1 MHQGADRDGCHSYSI
16 LAQMTICE
24 KLGHQSCSVM
34 VKLFPNA
41 LLLALLLSLLAGVP
55 VIAKQGEWEKYR
67 NQLLGPMR
75 VKLMESCALGHKFN
89 AAKISYWEPK
99 SSQRLQNYV
108 LSQGETLKKFL
119 AYTSGEAA
127 AMKTACPNVW

>member
-1 MHQGADRDGCHSYSI
+1 MI
-16 LAQMTICE
+16 KCE
-24 KLGHQSCSVM
+24 KLGHHTRCIM

-41 LLLALLLSLLAGVP
+41 LLLALLVSLIVGVP
-55 VIAKQGEWEKYR
+55 VIAKQAEWEKYK

-75 VKLMESCALGHKFN
+75 VKLMESCALGNKFN

-108 LSQGETLKKFL
+108 LSQGETLKKFI

-127 AMKTACPNVW
+127 AMKTVCPNVW

>member
-1 MHQGADRDGCHSYSI
+1 MI
-16 LAQMTICE
+16 KCE
-24 KLGHQSCSVM
+24 KLGHYTRCIM
-34 VKLFPNA
+34 VKQFPNA
-41 LLLALLLSLLAGVP
+41 LLLALLVSLIVGVP
-55 VIAKQGEWEKYR
+55 VIAKQAEWEKYR

-75 VKLMESCALGHKFN
+75 VKLMESCALGNKFN
-89 AAKISYWEPK
+89 AAKLSYWEPK

-127 AMKTACPNVW
+127 AMKTVCPNVW

>member
-1 MHQGADRDGCHSYSI
+1 
-16 LAQMTICE
+16 
-24 KLGHQSCSVM
+24 M
-34 VKLFPNA
+34 VKHLPKA
-41 LLLALLLSLLAGVP
+41 LLLALLVALP
-55 VIAKQGEWEKYR
+55 VMAKQAEWEKYR

-75 VKLMESCALGHKFN
+75 GKLMESCALGYKFN
-89 AAKISYWEPK
+89 AAKLSYWEPK

-127 AMKTACPNVW
+127 AMKTVCPNVW